1 MKFTFSAS
9 PNLHQKKQ
17 TKNIMAELT
26 IGLLI
31 VYAFSLYFYYT
42 RYDMSKMVQ
51 CLILMAT
58 SIGVAIV
65 TEGAYAYFTKQNIV
79 KSIFQGG
86 GLVTAIILTLMCSVN
101 ITPYALG
108 VATFFALFFGKLI
121 FGGFGQNI
129 FNPAAFGRAVIFLA
143 FATASTD
150 VITGVTPTTLMA
162 TTYNWLPVDP
172 ALFDQMLQGVGGLTQ
187 MFTGWYAG
195 ALGET
200 SALLLLIVGIVLA
213 IRKVIDWRVPALYIG
228 SVFVLA
234 CIIGLST
241 GMSNWLPYALFHILS
256 GGVFFGAVFMLT
268 DPVTSPTSAAGRN
281 IFAIGAAIIT
291 VLIRIKAN
299 YPEGVLFSIL
309 IMNMLTPMIEK
320 ALDGNQLRNRKKA
333 GLIFGV
339 VALLGIGTT
348 ILAAST
354 IEPAKAAVEESKP
367 AMMITLQDEYTNTLQ
382 AQIDSTSDNGDGTT
396 TYLVTSQ
403 GFASVE
409 GPKMEGYDHPS
420 EPNQFAIT
428 INNNDQSIKSVKVT
442 VMKDTEWIG
451 DKILDES
458 FLKQF
463 IGVKLSDDFKME
475 VNDAV
480 SGATYSSKST
490 LRAIIEVRKTLGY

>member
-1 MKFTFSAS
+1 
-9 PNLHQKKQ
+9 
-17 TKNIMAELT
+17 
-26 IGLLI
+26 
-31 VYAFSLYFYYT
+31 
-42 RYDMSKMVQ
+42 
-51 CLILMAT
+51 
-58 SIGVAIV
+58 
-65 TEGAYAYFTKQNIV
+65 
-79 KSIFQGG
+79 
-86 GLVTAIILTLMCSVN
+86 
-101 ITPYALG
+101 
-108 VATFFALFFGKLI
+108 
-121 FGGFGQNI
+121 
-129 FNPAAFGRAVIFLA
+129 
-143 FATASTD
+143 
-150 VITGVTPTTLMA
+150 
-162 TTYNWLPVDP
+162 
-172 ALFDQMLQGVGGLTQ
+172 
-187 MFTGWYAG
+187 
-195 ALGET
+195 
-200 SALLLLIVGIVLA
+200 
-213 IRKVIDWRVPALYIG
+213 
-228 SVFVLA
+228 
-234 CIIGLST
+234 
-241 GMSNWLPYALFHILS
+241 
-256 GGVFFGAVFMLT
+256 
-268 DPVTSPTSAAGRN
+268 
-281 IFAIGAAIIT
+281 
-291 VLIRIKAN
+291 AN

-463 IGVKLSDDFKME
+463 VGVKLSDDFKME